1 MLNPIQL
8 FLFCVNYVQ
17 GERVEAG
24 QLSRKWTIISYFIL
38 KMTLSLGVLL
48 VAFVELSR
56 YGDIKDCMFVIPG
69 LMFCTAGDITL
80 FLSNEYDIELKEP
93 YFSMGILSFGLAH
106 IMFCADLIYLAH
118 FQFTP
123 ALLMIP
129 ATVIGM
135 LILSKKGVLEFGRYK
150 VPLMCYAVLVGSFC
164 AFGINLLLVSDMD
177 RQVFFFGT
185 GAMMFWFSDLSLSFR
200 CFNKRVPDW
209 FGTFVFTSYF
219 LATYAVALSL
229 RGF

>member
-1 MLNPIQL
+1 
-8 FLFCVNYVQ
+8 
-17 GERVEAG
+17 
-24 QLSRKWTIISYFIL
+24 
-38 KMTLSLGVLL
+38 MTLSLGVLL

-69 LMFCTAGDITL
+69 
-80 FLSNEYDIELKEP
+80 
-93 YFSMGILSFGLAH
+93 
-106 IMFCADLIYLAH
+106 
-118 FQFTP
+118 
-123 ALLMIP
+123 LMIP

-209 FGTFVFTSYF
+209 FGTFVFTLYF